1 MVYFLLFLRS
11 FAALNCLFPPSY
23 LLFIFLSSFLFLF
36 VPPLFMS
43 VSVRD
48 GGHIKGCGSHVRG
61 FSLTNTCT
69 FYGLTTIVK
78 PTTCL
83 SFCVLFYSVFYSV
96 LLLPMLFSFIICA
109 LPSHSSPFSLF
120 FFLCSP
126 LFEIVT
132 CRSPRWGAEPLL
144 LIHSCVHYC
153 YC

>member
-1 MVYFLLFLRS
+1 
-11 FAALNCLFPPSY
+11 
-23 LLFIFLSSFLFLF
+23 
-36 VPPLFMS
+36 MS

-69 FYGLTTIVK
+69 FYGLTSIVK

-120 FFLCSP
+120 FSFAHLYSK
-126 LFEIVT
+126 
-132 CRSPRWGAEPLL
+132 LL
-144 LIHSCVHYC
+144 LVALHAGVPNPFCSFIHVFIIAIVEVCSIH
-153 YC
+153 